1 MLRSLRQRLITAER
15 AFALIE
21 LMVVIVIIGILAAI
35 AIPALAEHK
44 KKGEDAEAKSNAR
57 NLGAEVELCFAPEED
72 FRLCDTLAE
81 LGTVGIEW
89 GSGPGQTRVTDAT
102 KTTFTV
108 VAVSKASS
116 GGSNHT
122 FTIERNIN
130 GRNRRT
136 CTPPG
141 EGACKDGNW

>member
-1 MLRSLRQRLITAER
+1 MLRILRERGITNER

-21 LMVVIVIIGILAAI
+21 LLVVILIIGILAAI

-44 KKGEDAEAKSNAR
+44 KKGEDGEAKSNAR

-72 FRLCDTLAE
+72 FRRCDTLAE
-81 LGTVGIEW
+81 LGTIGIAW
-89 GSGPGQTRVTDAT
+89 GSGPGQARVTDAT
-102 KTTFTV
+102 RTTFTI
-108 VAVSKASS
+108 VAVSKAST

-122 FTIERNIN
+122 FTVERNIN
-130 GRNRRT
+130 GSNSRT
-136 CTPPG
+136 CTPAG